1 MTPFSSND
9 QKLTAFLR
17 QHRPLPP
24 EAKANLE
31 ARILE
36 QLDDLPKSASLP
48 VQQPLR
54 WQWWAVFGAIAF
66 SFITVGTGYLFL
78 RPSLQAANNLAQLEA
93 FVMDSWM
100 GVIDSNTVDASETDW
115 LSLSEL
121 TTLSQSSS
129 EKSFNER

>member
-24 EAKANLE
+24 EAKADLE
-31 ARILE
+31 ARIFEALE
-36 QLDDLPKSASLP
+36 NPKPSALP

-121 TTLSQSSS
+121 TTPSQSSI
-129 EKSFNER
+129 ENSFNER